1 MFKKPV
7 APMRLTLRALAHLL
21 GYPNA
26 ELRAQVPELLAA
38 MRAEQALGAGRLQEL
53 TLLAQTLTA
62 PDPYDVEERYVN
74 TFDCSRRTA
83 LLLFE
88 HVHGDSRERGQ
99 ALVDLLQTYER
110 AGLHYDGK
118 ELPDHLPVVLEFAS
132 TQAPELAR
140 SFLAEMAHILN
151 ALFSA
156 LVATQSPYAS
166 AIAAVLELAGVQA
179 QTVDLPPEPDR
190 DEEWSEP
197 PAFDG
202 MGMAGQRRPDSRAHR
217 KPPEIRFAET
227 EDAAQTEG
235 AVQ

>member
-1 MFKKPV
+1 MFKKPEI
-7 APMRLTLRALAHLL
+7 PMQYTLRALARLL
-21 GYPNA
+21 SYPDA
-26 ELRAQVPELLAA
+26 ELREQVPALLAA
-38 MRAEQALGAGRLQEL
+38 MREEAALAPARLQEL
-53 TLLAQTLTA
+53 AALARHIA
-62 PDPYDVEERYVN
+62 AADAYEVEERYVG
-74 TFDCSRRTA
+74 TFDCSRRTS

-156 LVATQSPYAS
+156 LVAAESPYAS
-166 AIAAVLELAGVQA
+166 AIAAVLELAGEQA
-179 QTVDLPPEPDR
+179 QTVDIPPEPDR
-190 DEEWSEP
+190 DEDWGEP

-202 MGMAGQRRPDSRAHR
+202 IGMAGQRRPDSRAHR
-217 KPPEIRFAET
+217 KPPEIRFVTA
-227 EDAAQTEG
+227 EDAAQPEG
-235 AVQ
+235 VVQ